1 MRKDDYD
8 LKRFFTNMGIVQI
21 FCSLLLVIGIMYVSN
36 YFVYKNSISG
46 IYEKVAQN
54 NNLAVKTMIQS
65 FDNSFRSI
73 NNIIHSIHGLPYSNL
88 ESEEDGRIDMAKVY
102 TMQDSIS
109 TLVSSVDFIE
119 EVIVFYDDMDLA
131 ITSIGTSS
139 LGHLFEKKYKHDM
152 YNENYW
158 RTYVKGKHGFKM
170 MPGQYFKVATDAS
183 WQRKKLMVAIGGNKV
198 RISNK
203 NIILL
208 MDEAAL
214 LKHVNQKLM
223 IPGASLIVL
232 DQDRSV
238 VLSTDTNSDLSGLM
252 DEVYFNSSREAS
264 LKKEDYQY
272 NFYKSDFNDF
282 VYINKVPY
290 QFQNID
296 SVIGA
301 NEKIMVSAII
311 SAVLLSV
318 LLSIYLN
325 RPVKKIIRQLGGT
338 SRGNDFRKILSG
350 VVKMQMEIDET
361 RQQLKV
367 AESEARRSLFLQA
380 VDEYAYAADPDLQL
394 QSSYSDPVRSKY
406 FVLMMVHLDPKDK
419 EQQPAVSVE
428 RITEVLH
435 AALQN
440 ESDDVHVF
448 YDKNLHFISLI
459 GIEQPN
465 DRALLLKR
473 LKRLFANLEQE
484 ELLLGY
490 SVWASVSKLYA
501 SELMNYKPAYRSAM
515 NGLLYRAVNES
526 SNVLDAEK
534 IHYGWSLYFP
544 FDRIEKLSNYMS
556 NGKLQEAK
564 EIISETLRENA
575 NRGVHHHQMAHIAK
589 TMFLY
594 MLRHASATANAD
606 DEMYKLEQRFLHRI
620 DYAHDYLDI
629 ERALIEAAKHIAKH
643 SKQEET
649 NRLNPSFISQYIELH
664 YRENLY
670 LDHIA
675 EIVETSPKYFSSYFK
690 KTFGI
695 NYVEY
700 LNKVR
705 LSHAKEMLKDSAL
718 SISEI
723 GEKTG
728 YLNSSTFTTTFKKY
742 YGISPSEYR
751 KQNSNE

>member
-1 MRKDDYD
+1 MRKDDYS
-8 LKRFFTNMGIVQI
+8 LKRFFTNLGIVQI

-36 YFVYKNSISG
+36 YIVYKNSISG

-54 NNLAVKTMIQS
+54 NTLAVKTMIQS
-65 FDNSFRSI
+65 FDNSFRTI
-73 NNIIHSIHGLPYSNL
+73 NNIIHTIHGLPYSSL

-102 TMQDSIS
+102 TMRDSIAA
-109 TLVSSVDFIE
+109 LVSSVDFIE
-119 EVIVFYDDMDLA
+119 EVIVFYDDIDLA

-139 LGHLFEKKYKHDM
+139 LSQLFDKKYKHDL

-158 RTYVKGKHGFKM
+158 RTYMKGKNSFKV

-183 WQRKKLMVAIGGNKV
+183 WQRKKLMIAAGGNKV

-203 NIILL
+203 NIVLL
-208 MDEAAL
+208 IDEAAL
-214 LKHVNQKLM
+214 LKYVNQKLM

-238 VLSTDTNSDLSGLM
+238 ILSTDTNSDLSGII
-252 DEVYFNSSREAS
+252 DEVYFNSSQEAS

-301 NEKIMVSAII
+301 NEMIMLSAII

-361 RQQLKV
+361 RQQLKL

-380 VDEYAYAADPDLQL
+380 VDEYAYAADHDLQL
-394 QSSYSDPVRSKY
+394 QSSYSDTVHSKY
-406 FVLMMVHLDPKDK
+406 FVLIMFHLDQKDK
-419 EQQPAVSVE
+419 EQQSAMPVE
-428 RITEVLH
+428 RIAAVLTTV
-435 AALQN
+435 LQE
-440 ESDDVHVF
+440 ESDDVHVI
-448 YDKNLHFISLI
+448 YDKNLHFVSFV
-459 GIEQPN
+459 GMGQPS
-465 DRALLLKR
+465 DRAVLLKR
-473 LKRLFANLEQE
+473 LKRLCANLEQE
-484 ELLLGY
+484 ELPGY

-501 SELMNYKPAYRSAM
+501 AELMNYQLAYRSAM
-515 NGLLYRAVNES
+515 NGLLYRAVNEP
-526 SNVLDAEK
+526 SNVLDVEK

-575 NRGVHHHQMAHIAK
+575 KRNVHHHQMAHIAK

-594 MLRHASATANAD
+594 LLRHASVTANAD
-606 DEMYKLEQRFLHRI
+606 DEMYKLEQQFLQRI

-649 NRLNPSFISQYIELH
+649 NRLNPNFISQYIELH
-664 YRENLY
+664 YMENLY
-670 LDHIA
+670 LDQIA
-675 EIVETSPKYFSSYFK
+675 EISGTSPKYFSSYFK
-690 KTFGI
+690 RTFGI

-705 LSHAKEMLKDSAL
+705 LSHAKELLKDSSL
-718 SISEI
+718 SIGDI

-728 YLNSSTFTTTFKKY
+728 YMNSSTFTTTFKKY

>member
-1 MRKDDYD
+1 MGKDGYS
-8 LKRFFTNMGIVQI
+8 LKRFFTNMGIVQV

-36 YFVYKNSISG
+36 YIVYQNSISG

-73 NNIIHSIHGLPYSNL
+73 NNIIHSIHGLPYDSL
-88 ESEEDGRIDMAKVY
+88 ESEEDGRIDMAQVY
-102 TMQDSIS
+102 TMQDSIA

-139 LGHLFEKKYKHDM
+139 LSQLFEKKYKHDL
-152 YNENYW
+152 YDENYW
-158 RTYVKGKHGFKM
+158 RTYIKGKNSFKV

-183 WQRKKLMVAIGGNKV
+183 WQRKKLMIAVGGNKI

-208 MDEAAL
+208 IDEAAL

-238 VLSTDTNSDLSGLM
+238 IMSTDPNSDLSGLI
-252 DEVYFNSSREAS
+252 DEVYFNASDEVS

-272 NFYKSDFNDF
+272 NFYKSDFNDY

-301 NEKIMVSAII
+301 NEMIMLSAII

-361 RQQLKV
+361 KQQLNLAK
-367 AESEARRSLFLQA
+367 SEARRSLFLQV
-380 VDEYAYAADPDLQL
+380 VDEYAYAADHDLQMR
-394 QSSYSDPVRSKY
+394 SSYSDLVYNKF
-406 FVLMMVHLDPKDK
+406 FVLIIVHLDRNNKA
-419 EQQPAVSVE
+419 QQPTLPVE
-428 RITEVLH
+428 KITGILNT
-435 AALQN
+435 ALQK

-448 YDKNLHFISLI
+448 YDKNLHFVSLV
-459 GIEQPN
+459 GMGQPS
-465 DRALLLKR
+465 DRVVLFKR
-473 LKRLFANLEQE
+473 LKGLFAHLEQE
-484 ELLLGY
+484 ELRGY

-501 SELMNYKPAYRSAM
+501 VELMNYQLAYRSAM
-515 NGLLYRAVNES
+515 KGMLYRAVNES
-526 SNVLDAEK
+526 SNVLDVEK

-544 FDRIEKLSNYMS
+544 FDKIEKLSNYMS

-575 NRGVHHHQMAHIAK
+575 DRNVHHHQMAHIAK

-594 MLRHASATANAD
+594 MLRYANMTANTD
-606 DEMYKLEQRFLHRI
+606 DEMYKLEQQFLQKI

-629 ERALIEAAKHIAKH
+629 ECALIEAAKHIAKH
-643 SKQEET
+643 SKQEDT
-649 NRLNPSFISQYIELH
+649 NRLNPNFISQYIELH
-664 YRENLY
+664 YMENLY

-705 LSHAKEMLKDSAL
+705 LSHAKELLKDSSL

-728 YLNSSTFTTTFKKY
+728 YMNSSTFTTTFKKY

>member
-1 MRKDDYD
+1 MRKDGYD
-8 LKRFFTNMGIVQI
+8 LKRLFTNTGIVQI

-36 YFVYKNSISG
+36 YIVYKNSISG

-65 FDNSFRSI
+65 FDDSFRSV
-73 NNIIHSIHGLPYSNL
+73 NNIIHAIHGLPYSSL

-139 LGHLFEKKYKHDM
+139 LNQLFDKKYKHDL

-158 RTYVKGKHGFKM
+158 RTYVKGKHGFKV

-183 WQRKKLMVAIGGNKV
+183 WQRKKLMVAIAGNKI

-203 NIILL
+203 NIIIL
-208 MDEAAL
+208 MDETAL
-214 LKHVNQKLM
+214 LKHLNQKM

-238 VLSTDTNSDLSGLM
+238 VMSTDASTDLSGVM
-252 DEVYFNSSREAS
+252 DEVYFNAS
-264 LKKEDYQY
+264 DEGSLTKEDYQY
-272 NFYKSDFNDF
+272 NFYKSEFNDF

-296 SVIGA
+296 SVISA
-301 NEKIMVSAII
+301 NEMIMISAII
-311 SAVLLSV
+311 SAILLSV

-361 RQQLKV
+361 KQQLKV

-380 VDEYAYAADPDLQL
+380 VDEYAYAADPDLQP
-394 QSSYSDPVRSKY
+394 QSIYSDPVRSKY
-406 FVLMMVHLDPKDK
+406 FAITMVHLDPKDK
-419 EQQPAVSVE
+419 EQQPMLPVE
-428 RITEVLH
+428 KIIEVLH
-435 AALQN
+435 QVLQKV
-440 ESDDVHVF
+440 SDDVHVF
-448 YDKNLHFISLI
+448 YDKNLHFITLV
-459 GIEQPN
+459 GMEQPN
-465 DRALLLKR
+465 DRSLLLKR
-473 LKRLFANLEQE
+473 LKGMFAQLEQE
-484 ELLLGY
+484 ELQGY
-490 SVWASVSKLYA
+490 SVWASVSKLYTA
-501 SELMNYKPAYRSAM
+501 ELVNYKPAYRSAM

-526 SNVLDAEK
+526 SHVLDVEK

-544 FDRIEKLSNYMS
+544 FDRIEKLSNYMA

-575 NRGVHHHQMAHIAK
+575 NRNVHHHQMGHIAK

-594 MLRHASATANAD
+594 MLRHASVTANAD

-620 DYAHDYLDI
+620 DFAHDYLDI
-629 ERALIEAAKHIAKH
+629 EQALIEAAKHIAKH

-649 NRLNPSFISQYIELH
+649 NRLNPNFISQYIELH
-664 YRENLY
+664 YMENLY

-705 LSHAKEMLKDSAL
+705 LSHAKELLKDSSL

-751 KQNSNE
+751 KQNSSE